1 MKLNEITI
9 EITQQCPNQCVYC
22 SSLSCPNKTT
32 CLTTEKI
39 VEVVDDAVALGCE
52 SISLSGG
59 EPFLHPGLVQIVNHI
74 VKHGVQCF
82 IYTSGICIEH
92 DTPCSI
98 PVEMLEELKGK
109 VSKYIVNVEA
119 ADVATYEKIM
129 GTSFHGFAM
138 MRQFIA
144 DAVTMGEVVEAHFV
158 PMKLNYRQIP
168 SVVEMC
174 NELGI
179 LRVSFLRFV
188 AQGRGK
194 ENVEQLLLEKE
205 EAIEAMRL
213 MNQCA
218 SNNAEGVRLGI
229 PFSDCCHRVNCL
241 TGTAKLNIR
250 YDGNVYP
257 CEAFKNDQLGQIIT
271 VSVDNVNKESLK
283 DIYTNSQYLAEV
295 RKEHQSY
302 LDVNTCETCFAQYL
316 SKKTT
321 VYDKHR

>member
-22 SSLSCPNKTT
+22 SSLSCPDKTT
-32 CLTTEKI
+32 CLSTEKI
-39 VEVVDDAVALGCE
+39 LEVVDDAVALGCE

-74 VKHGVQCF
+74 AKQGVQCL
-82 IYTSGICIEH
+82 IYTSGICFENG
-92 DTPCSI
+92 TPHSI
-98 PVEMLEELKGK
+98 PEEILEALRGK
-109 VSKYIVNVEA
+109 VAKYIVNVEA
-119 ADVATYEKIM
+119 ADEATYDKIM

-138 MRQFIA
+138 MKQFIA
-144 DAVTMGEVVEAHFV
+144 EAVAMGEVVEAHFV

-174 NELGI
+174 TELGVS
-179 LRVSFLRFV
+179 RVSFLRFV
-188 AQGRGK
+188 AQGRGCEK
-194 ENVEQLLLEKE
+194 VEQLLLEKE
-205 EAIEAMRL
+205 ESIEAKRL
-213 MNQCA
+213 MNQCV

-229 PFSDCCHRVNCL
+229 PFADCCHRVNCL
-241 TGTAKLNIR
+241 TGTSKLNIR

-257 CEAFKNDQLGQIIT
+257 CEAFKNDQLEQIIT
-271 VSVDNVNKESLK
+271 AFVDNVNKERLK
-283 DIYTNSQYLAEV
+283 DIYTNSQYLAGV

-316 SKKTT
+316 SNKNQ
-321 VYDKHR
+321 

>member
-32 CLTTEKI
+32 CLSTEKI
-39 VEVVDDAVALGCE
+39 LEVVDDAVALGCK

-74 VKHGVQCF
+74 AKHGVQCF

-92 DTPCSI
+92 GNPRFLR
-98 PVEMLEELKGK
+98 VEILEELRGK

-119 ADVATYEKIM
+119 ADEATYDKIM

-138 MRQFIA
+138 MKQFISE
-144 DAVTMGEVVEAHFV
+144 AVAIGEVVEAHFV
-158 PMKLNYRQIP
+158 PMKLNYQQIP
-168 SVVEMC
+168 SIVEMC
-174 NELGI
+174 KGLGVS
-179 LRVSFLRFV
+179 RVSFLRFV
-188 AQGRGK
+188 AQGRGR

-205 EAIEAMRL
+205 EAIEARRL

-257 CEAFKNDQLGQIIT
+257 CEAFKNDQLEQIIT
-271 VSVDNVNKESLK
+271 VSVDNVNKGSLK

-316 SKKTT
+316 SKNQ
-321 VYDKHR
+321 